1 MLRVGVD
8 TGGTNTDLVAI
19 DEDGGIVVAKRPSTA
34 AAPEIG
40 VLNALDGSGIAPEAV
55 RHFVLGTTI
64 ATNARLQNTGARV
77 IYLATAGFE
86 DIPLIGSISRP
97 HAYDLSWRRPE
108 PGVARRDCLGVRE
121 RIDYHGH
128 VITALEDAEIAR
140 ILDEVA
146 TVLGEE
152 GHRSNGANGTGAA
165 CSIAVNFLFSY
176 RNPAHEA
183 ALGAALR
190 ERFPG
195 LPVSLSH
202 EVAPIWREYHRAT
215 TTILAA
221 SVRPILQS
229 FITDLE
235 RELEAR
241 SLPARL
247 AIMKSN
253 GGQML
258 SERAPDRT
266 AEIFLSGL
274 AGGVIGGH
282 YFAAAEG
289 ADNAVTFDM
298 GGTSCDVGMIEGGD
312 YRSVPQID
320 LDWGIHVVAPHIDF
334 TTIGAGGGSIAYVGQ
349 DGLLKVGP
357 QSAGAEPGPA
367 CYGKGGTEPTVTDAN
382 VVLGRIDPD
391 YFLGGRMP
399 LDSAAARAAVAT
411 VAEPLGLTVEEAA
424 LTIVETVND
433 NMATAVRRVTIER
446 GLDYRDFDL
455 IAFGGAGPVHGAELA
470 RAVGMRRTLV
480 PPYPGLCSAFGTVV
494 ADVRVEKSRTVAFR
508 SDTMALDDIADA
520 YRSLEEQAVRELLE
534 EGFEGEPVIARSAS
548 ARYRL
553 QSHEIELP
561 VTPSVL
567 AGTAAEL
574 VETFHAEH
582 ERRFD
587 FKTPGHPVEIV
598 RLTVLALG
606 ASAPPRLPGLEPGEA
621 PEPAARREVWF
632 RGAGAVETPVYQREA
647 LGAGI
652 TMEGP
657 AVILEEDSTV
667 IVAPDDG
674 LIVHGSGVLEIAP
687 ASGARRARPQGKSA
701 AEDMVTLNVIRNRLD
716 AICDEMDLEAL
727 RTAHSPL
734 FSESKDFSCMLFNRD
749 LELISQ
755 AQNNPAIIC
764 AGLNTVPFVVEEL
777 GEDYFEPGDVV
788 VHNDPYR
795 GSCHMPEHMLLE
807 GIFVDGELV
816 GYAAIIAHIAEIGG
830 MVPGSFA
837 VTASEVYQEGLRLPP
852 IKLMKRGEHVE
863 ELWKVIL
870 ANHRTPDAT
879 FGDFHAMLASLKVA
893 GRRFPE
899 LIRDYGVDT
908 IEAATKA
915 LMAASERWMREQ
927 IKAIPD
933 GTYSFE
939 DRYEDDPRNNTPHVF
954 RVDVTVD
961 DDEILVD
968 YSRSDKQV
976 DAAINL
982 TYVAT
987 AAASYTGILQSIN
1000 VRDVPLNQGVF
1011 RTITMICPPGSLLNV
1026 EHPGSSVGGNSD
1038 GQPRVINAIWGAMSQ
1053 ALPERTC
1060 AADGG
1065 TNCLLPMGGV
1075 HPETGE
1081 YFAHLHLEGGGWGAR
1096 HDADGNANLFCA
1108 HGSTIEITP
1117 IEILESRFPLLHHAC
1132 ALRPDS
1138 GGPGRNRG
1146 GLSVMRRVSV
1156 YAKEL
1161 TVSALSDRHFVGP
1174 WGLFGGKEGGT
1185 QAFRVKRAGDTEFR
1199 TFSEVFGLESPT
1211 KFDNVKVHEGD
1222 ELLLEA
1228 PGGGGYGDPLERA
1241 PARVLAD
1248 VLDRNV
1254 TREAAESAYGV
1265 VLAASNGSLALDEAA
1280 TEALRTRMRAAR
1292 PEPPAAPAT
1301 VSPSAV
1307 AAE

>member
-1 MLRVGVD
+1 MLRVGID

-19 DEDGGIVVAKRPSTA
+19 DEQGGIVISKRPSTV

-40 VLNALDGSGIAPEAV
+40 VLDAFDGSGIAPEEV

-64 ATNARLQNTGARV
+64 ATNARLQGTGARV
-77 IYLATAGFE
+77 LYLATEGFQ

-97 HAYDLSWRRPE
+97 YAYDLSWRKPD
-108 PGVARRDCLGVRE
+108 PGVLRRDCFGVVE
-121 RIDYHGH
+121 RIDYKGG
-128 VITALEDAEIAR
+128 VVTPLTQAEIAR
-140 ILDEVA
+140 VLDQV
-146 TVLGEE
+146 EE
-152 GHRSNGANGTGAA
+152 ALGTG

-176 RNPAHEA
+176 RNAEHER
-183 ALGAALR
+183 ALGEALCA
-190 ERFPG
+190 RFPTV
-195 LPVSLSH
+195 PVSLSH

-221 SVRPILQS
+221 SVRPMLQS

-235 RELEAR
+235 RELSAR
-241 SLPARL
+241 SLGARL

-258 SERAPDRT
+258 SDHAPDRS
-266 AEIFLSGL
+266 AEVFLSGL

-282 YFAAAEG
+282 YFAAVEG
-289 ADNAVTFDM
+289 STNAVTFDM
-298 GGTSCDVGMIEGGD
+298 GGTSCDVGVIDGGD
-312 YRSVPQID
+312 YRSVPQIE

-334 TTIGAGGGSIAYVGQ
+334 TTIGAGGGSIAHVGQ

-391 YFLGGRMP
+391 FFLGGRVN
-399 LDSAAARAAVAT
+399 LDRSAARNAVDTIARALDLSA
-411 VAEPLGLTVEEAA
+411 EEAA
-424 LTIVETVND
+424 LAIIETVND
-433 NMATAVRRVTIER
+433 NMAIAVRRVTIER

-455 IAFGGAGPVHGAELA
+455 IAFGGAGPLHGTELA
-470 RAVGMRRTLV
+470 RSVGMRRTLV
-480 PPYPGLCSAFGTVV
+480 PLYPGLCSAFGTVV
-494 ADVRVEKSRTVAFR
+494 ADVRVEKSLTVSFR
-508 SDTMALDDIADA
+508 SDDMALADIADA
-520 YRSLEEQAVRELLE
+520 FAALEAQALDELRE
-534 EGFEGEPVIARSAS
+534 EGFDGEAVLSRIAS

-553 QSHEIELP
+553 QSHEIDL
-561 VTPSVL
+561 SVL
-567 AGTAAEL
+567 PSALAGDVKTL
-574 VETFHAEH
+574 IETFHAEH

-587 FKTPGHPVEIV
+587 FKTPGAPVEIV
-598 RLTVLALG
+598 RLSVLALG
-606 ASAPPRLPGLEPGEA
+606 VSEPPILPNLAPGEA
-621 PEPAARREVWF
+621 PEITETRAVWF
-632 RGAGAVETPVYQREA
+632 RETGLVETPVLHRDMLGAGAV
-647 LGAGI
+647 I
-652 TMEGP
+652 EGP

-667 IVAPDDG
+667 IVAPGDR
-674 LIVHGSGVLEIAP
+674 LFVTEKGVLEIA
-687 ASGARRARPQGKSA
+687 ATEESGHAPGRHYSGGEP
-701 AEDMVTLNVIRNRLD
+701 DLVTLNVIRNRLD

-734 FSESKDFSCMLFNRD
+734 FSESKDFSCMLFDRD
-749 LELISQ
+749 LQLISQ

-764 AGLNTVPFVVEEL
+764 AGLSTVPFVVEEL
-777 GEDYFEPGDVV
+777 GESYFEPGDVV

-795 GSCHMPEHMLLE
+795 GACHMPEHMLLE
-807 GIFVDGELV
+807 GIFVDDELV

-893 GRRFPE
+893 ARRMPE
-899 LIRDYGVDT
+899 LIHTYGLDT
-908 IEAATKA
+908 LRASTKA
-915 LMAASERWMREQ
+915 LNLASERWMREQ
-927 IKAIPD
+927 ISAIPD
-933 GTYSFE
+933 GIYSFD
-939 DRYEDDPRNNTPHVF
+939 DRYEDDPRRNVPHVF
-954 RVDVTVD
+954 RVDVNVEG
-961 DDEILVD
+961 DEIVVD

-987 AAASYTGILQSIN
+987 AAATYTGILQSIN

-1011 RTITMICPPGSLLNV
+1011 RPISMIAPPGSLLNV
-1026 EHPGSSVGGNSD
+1026 QHPGSSVGGNSD

-1053 ALPERTC
+1053 ALPDRAC

-1065 TNCLLPMGGV
+1065 TNCLFPMGGV

-1096 HDADGNANLFCA
+1096 KDYDGNTNLFCA

-1117 IEILESRFPLLHHAC
+1117 IEILESRYPLLHVAC
-1132 ALRPDS
+1132 ALREDS

-1146 GLSVMRRVSV
+1146 GLSVMRRFIVQ
-1156 YAKEL
+1156 APEL
-1161 TVSALSDRHFVGP
+1161 TVSALADRHFVGP
-1174 WGLFGGKEGGT
+1174 WGLFGGLEGGR
-1185 QAFRVKRAGDTEFR
+1185 QSFLIKQAGDTEFR
-1199 TFSEVFGLESPT
+1199 TFAEVFGVSSPT
-1211 KFDNVKVHEGD
+1211 KFDNITVRHGD
-1222 ELLLEA
+1222 ELLFEA

-1248 VLDRNV
+1248 VQNRNV
-1254 TREAAESAYGV
+1254 SLQAAETAYGV
-1265 VLAASNGSLALDEAA
+1265 MLFRQNGTLGIDEPA
-1280 TEALRTRMRAAR
+1280 TEALRNRRRETANGDR
-1292 PEPPAAPAT
+1292 PDEPTSIGP
-1301 VSPSAV
+1301 VQ
-1307 AAE
+1307 

>member
-64 ATNARLQNTGARV
+64 ATNARLQGTGARV

-140 ILDEVA
+140 VLDEVA
-146 TVLGEE
+146 AVLGES
-152 GHRSNGANGTGAA
+152 GNGANGQSMS
-165 CSIAVNFLFSY
+165 CSVAVNFLFSY

-183 ALGAALR
+183 ALGEALR

-289 ADNAVTFDM
+289 AENAVTFDM

-399 LDSAAARAAVAT
+399 LDAAAARAAVAT

-508 SDTMALDDIADA
+508 SDTMALGDIADA

-561 VTPSVL
+561 VTSSVL

-621 PEPAARREVWF
+621 PEPAARRAVWF
-632 RGAGAVETPVYQREA
+632 RGAGAVETPVYRRES

-667 IVAPDDG
+667 IVAPDDR

-687 ASGARRARPQGKSA
+687 ASGERRARPQGKSA

-939 DRYEDDPRNNTPHVF
+939 DRYEDDPRNSTPHVF

-1185 QAFRVKRAGDTEFR
+1185 QAFRVKRVGDTEFR
-1199 TFSEVFGLESPT
+1199 TFSEAFGLESPT

-1254 TREAAESAYGV
+1254 TREAAETAYGV
-1265 VLAASNGSLALDEAA
+1265 VLAASNGSVAVDEAA

-1301 VSPSAV
+1301 ATTPSAV